1 MPLNLSWQDVAL
13 RLALTM
19 VAAGLF
25 GVNRSIRGRAAGL
38 RTMVLIG
45 LASAVAM
52 IQANLLLPLA
62 GKTSASFAVMDL
74 MRLPLGILTGVG
86 FIGGGVILKRGDLVT
101 GVTTAAALWLMSV
114 IGLCFGGGQLGLG
127 IAATALGAATLWIM
141 KDFENRLPREHSAL
155 LTVVADP
162 RTSLD
167 IGALMPSGCRARL
180 IKQTRG
186 DDANDSRERLE
197 YEILWRSAQSDYPD
211 ELLQLFA
218 KTTSMISLE
227 LIPEPD

>member
-1 MPLNLSWQDVAL
+1 MPLHLSWQDVAL
-13 RLALTM
+13 RLALT
-19 VAAGLF
+19 VIAAGLI

-62 GKTSASFAVMDL
+62 GKTGASFAVMDL

-127 IAATALGAATLWIM
+127 IAATALAAATLWIM
-141 KDFENRLPREHSAL
+141 KDLENRLPREQRAV
-155 LTVVADP
+155 LTVIADP
-162 RTSLD
+162 RSSTD
-167 IGALMPSGCRARL
+167 IGALAPCGCRARL
-180 IKQTRG
+180 IKQTRFA
-186 DDANDSRERLE
+186 DANDPRAKIE
-197 YEILWRSAQSDYPD
+197 YEILWRSSQNHYPD
-211 ELLQLFA
+211 ELLHLFA
-218 KTTSMISLE
+218 QTTCMISLE
-227 LIPEPD
+227 LVREPD